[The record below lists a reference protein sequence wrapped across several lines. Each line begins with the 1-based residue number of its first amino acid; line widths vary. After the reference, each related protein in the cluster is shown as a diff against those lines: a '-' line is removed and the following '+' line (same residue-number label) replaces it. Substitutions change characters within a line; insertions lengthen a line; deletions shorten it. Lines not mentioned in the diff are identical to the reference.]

1 MSRPGLDW
9 IMELVS
15 KLAGDKA
22 LRSRFD
28 RSPAE
33 VINEVQKV
41 ELNQSAVDSIVAQVQ
56 AHLSKLGAT
65 ELSDAELQQA
75 VGGND
80 SIGAGADTSKPNKK
94 ETPDS

>member
-15 KLAGDKA
+15 KLAGDKK
-22 LRSRFD
+22 LRTRFD

-33 VINEVQKV
+33 VINEIQKV
-41 ELNQSAVDSIVAQVQ
+41 ELNQSAVDTIVSQVQ
-56 AHLSKLGAT
+56 AQLSKLGAT

-80 SIGAGADTSKPNKK
+80 GVQTGVDPTKPKKGDESK
-94 ETPDS
+94 S